1 MITSFWRI
9 YRVKK
14 ILLPVIVMG
23 TVFFSGISLATV
35 AQADEYDTKIEQQD
49 KKINDL
55 KAKEEEAENSLAKVE
70 AEIFK
75 TTTSIDELTAK
86 KNILTEEVKKM
97 YDEISDLNIR
107 IQKREDQMK
116 KQARDVQISGSTGYL
131 EVLVNS
137 ESLPD
142 ALNRI
147 QGINKLV
154 SANNDLLTQQTNDK
168 KEVEEK
174 SKQTEIQVADLE
186 KATTSLNE
194 KKATLSTL
202 KIQQE
207 VAKNELEIQRST
219 EEGKKSEYVS
229 QKETA
234 EKKLMEEQA
243 RQKAE
248 MERIKK
254 ETEEMAKNAL
264 LFNHTTNV
272 VETDGRTSKETVP
285 STGGSKGNETSIGG
299 NGQVSGAKKTAA
311 NAALADVG
319 NTYSTGWGAPG
330 ECLVSV
336 RRWLNAGGISFAV
349 GGPHSGYTA
358 SGAVEVP
365 WSSVQVGDVVQYE
378 NALSPD
384 AWLTGVHTV
393 LVVGVNNG
401 SVQIVEANNPGG
413 SGHVSTTT
421 GWVPSPYAANFRAVV
436 WRFPG

>member
-1 MITSFWRI
+1 MLSTIVVGSIVLTGIT
-9 YRVKK
+9 
-14 ILLPVIVMG
+14 LD
-23 TVFFSGISLATV
+23 TV
-35 AQADEYDTKIEQQD
+35 AQADEYDTKIEQQNT
-49 KKINDL
+49 KINDL
-55 KAKEEEAENSLAKVE
+55 KTKEEEAENALAKVE
-70 AEIFK
+70 ADIVNTNTKIE
-75 TTTSIDELTAK
+75 ELTEK
-86 KNILTEEVKKM
+86 KDTLTEEVKKM
-97 YDEISDLNIR
+97 YDELSDLNVR
-107 IQKREDQMK
+107 IQKREEQMQ
-116 KQARDVQISGSTGYL
+116 KQARDVQVIGSTGYL

-154 SANNDLLTQQTNDK
+154 NANNDLLTQQTDDK

-186 KATTSLNE
+186 KATTDLN
-194 KKATLSTL
+194 KKKDTLSTL

-207 VAKNELEIQRST
+207 VAKNELEIQRSS

-229 QKETA
+229 QKEAA
-234 EKKLMEEQA
+234 EKKLIEEQE

-248 MERIKK
+248 IEKAK
-254 ETEEMAKNAL
+254 QEAEEAARNAA

-272 VETDGRTSKETVP
+272 IETNGTTSKQTVP
-285 STGGSKGNETSIGG
+285 STGGNKSNETSIGG
-299 NGQVSGAKKTAA
+299 DGQVSEAKKTAA
-311 NAALADVG
+311 KAALADVG
-319 NTYSTGWGAPG
+319 NTYPTGWGAQG
-330 ECLVSV
+330 ECIVSV

-358 SGAVEVP
+358 SGAVEIP

-378 NALSPD
+378 NTLSPD

-413 SGHVSTTT
+413 SGYVSTTT
-421 GWVPSPYAANFRAVV
+421 GWVPSPYMANFRAVV